1 MKETPSRPEL
11 LVGLDVETSD
21 WDDNIT
27 FLKQTQHFKAGFP
40 CQVDHAQCT
49 GCICCLGY
57 CVFRRCSDDNSIYVV
72 EKPVSSVIQLAKGE
86 TISKKAFVFHGLSD
100 AVCVHGEELFAA
112 LRPIIVLLKQGAQIC
127 CHNLAHATLVFCR
140 ELQKRGLQVSP
151 HCTKED
157 AALLM
162 RCLYEGH
169 CTLAPA
175 HQRNGRYFNGL
186 SDEYQRVFAP
196 STSIWNALGPGRD
209 AYQCGSLFLHYNRAR
224 VATRTK
230 LLCEGETSQ
239 SKLEIQACKRM
250 RL

>member
-1 MKETPSRPEL
+1 MKV
-11 LVGLDVETSD
+11 LVCLDVETSD
-21 WDDNIT
+21 WDANIT
-27 FLKQTQHFKAGFP
+27 FIKQTQHFEAGFP
-40 CQVDHAQCT
+40 CQVDHAHCT

-72 EKPVSSVIQLAKGE
+72 EKPVSCVIQLSKGE
-86 TISKKAFVFHGLSD
+86 TISEKAFAFHGLSD

-112 LRPIIVLLKQGAQIC
+112 LRPIIALLKQGAQIC

-140 ELQKRGLQVSP
+140 ELQKRALQESP
-151 HCTKED
+151 HFTKED

-169 CTLAPA
+169 CTLALGK
-175 HQRNGRYFNGL
+175 QRNDQYFNSL
-186 SDEYQRVFAP
+186 SDEYRRVFAP
-196 STSIWNALGPGRD
+196 SIPIWNAFGPGRD
-209 AYQCGSLFLHYNRAR
+209 AYQCGRLFLHYNHAR

-230 LLCEGETSQ
+230 LRCEGETSQ